1 MKGFKFKGFKLKGFK
16 LKGFKDSQ
24 ARKHEEL
31 GKVMKTSNTGFY
43 TSAIC
48 LLLGL
53 GAGSAFAQTSI
64 GSVTDAIDEGITN
77 NPEVR
82 ASYHNFEAAREE
94 QRVAK
99 GRYFPRVDFDAQ
111 AGKIDSDDPKFL
123 GDKYESRTSRL
134 AITQPLFTG
143 GATRNLVKKFEHLK
157 YARYYELRETTESIA
172 LEIVKAYLDVLRY
185 RKLVALAE
193 DNYIE
198 HRLIYNDIEQRARA
212 GISRAVDFEQ
222 AEARLALAESN
233 LLTENTNLHDVSRR
247 YFRLLGELPGADL
260 SEINLP
266 LNTVPSSRTSALTE
280 AYEFSPVLLAAAYN
294 YSASK
299 AEMREKNAPYMPTVD
314 LRARKDTFDDDVNGL
329 TGQFDETALELVFTY
344 NLFRGGSDKA
354 AKRQY
359 RELVSYRDELREKA
373 CRDVTQTVSISF
385 NDILSLSKQKELLG
399 RNQVSSQ
406 KVREAYRSQF
416 DIGQRT
422 LLDLLDTENEYF
434 DVRRAYTNATYDL
447 QLAQASTLAGM
458 GRLVAA
464 FEIDGLQGTALE
476 KVDLPED
483 AEVSGYCNLNIND
496 NVGLERQDILARV
509 LENDRLK
516 PKTIV
521 KTAPSVATAP
531 VVGSTNKRLSFRMNV
546 QYQNGSAALLP
557 SYNKDIET
565 AAEYLKDNPDVSA
578 IIEGHTDSVGS
589 ENYNLRLSQ
598 SRAETLRSVLVRE
611 YGIASSRL
619 TAKGYGELV
628 PIATNAN
635 EEGRRQN
642 RRVLLV
648 IVDE

>member
-1 MKGFKFKGFKLKGFK
+1 
-16 LKGFKDSQ
+16 
-24 ARKHEEL
+24 
-31 GKVMKTSNTGFY
+31 MKTRSLWVSKITVGF
-43 TSAIC
+43 
-48 LLLGL
+48 LLVSC
-53 GAGSAFAQTSI
+53 AE
-64 GSVTDAIDEGITN
+64 SVLSQPRIKTVDDALIEGVNN

-99 GRYFPRVDFDAQ
+99 GRYFPRIDFDAQ

-157 YARYYELRETTESIA
+157 YARYYELRDTTEALA
-172 LEIVKAYLDVLRY
+172 LEVITAYLDVLRY
-185 RKLVALAE
+185 RKLVKLAE

-198 HRLIYNDIEQRARA
+198 HRLIYNDIKQRAQA

-247 YFRLLGELPGADL
+247 YFRLLGELPAADL
-260 SEINLP
+260 AEINLP
-266 LNTVPSSRTSALTE
+266 LDTVPTSRTSALTE
-280 AYEFSPVLLAAAYN
+280 AYEFSPVLLSAAYN

-299 AEMREKNAPYMPTVD
+299 AEMKEKNAPYMPSVD
-314 LRARKDTFDDDVNGL
+314 LRARQDKFDDDVNGL
-329 TGQFDETALELVFTY
+329 TGQFDETAIELVFTY
-344 NLFRGGSDKA
+344 NLFRGGSDSA

-385 NDILSLSKQKELLG
+385 NDILSLTKQKELLA
-399 RNQVSSQ
+399 RNQVSSE
-406 KVREAYRSQF
+406 KVREAYRNQF

-434 DVRRAYTNATYDL
+434 DVRRSYTNATYDL
-447 QLAQASTLAGM
+447 QIAQAGTLAGM
-458 GRLVAA
+458 GRLIAA
-464 FEIDGLQGTALE
+464 FNTQGLQNVALE

-496 NVGLERQDILARV
+496 DVGLERQEILERV
-509 LENDRLK
+509 LQSERLK
-516 PKTIV
+516 PRTIV
-521 KTAPSVATAP
+521 KTAPSVAAAP
-531 VVGSTNKRLSFRMNV
+531 ISGTSKKLLSFRMNV

-565 AAEYLKDNPDVSA
+565 AAEYLKDNPEVSGV
-578 IIEGHTDSVGS
+578 IEGHTDSVGS
-589 ENYNLRLSQ
+589 EDYNLRLSQ
-598 SRAETLRSVLVRE
+598 SRAETLKSVLVRE
-611 YGIASSRL
+611 YGISSSRL